1 MRTYRIRT
9 LLALLLVVAFAACQR
24 DNDKPVLPEETLI
37 LNNWI
42 WEGMNDV
49 YLWEEFIPDLDQETE
64 TDPKEFF
71 YKLLYEDDRDSWITE
86 DYEALVSMFQGV
98 ERSTGMSARPGLLG
112 EDRVISIVE
121 YVTPD
126 SPASD
131 SGIKRGDIIVTIDG
145 TTLNRDNYY
154 DLYNQTTATFGFG
167 DWTGS
172 DAVPNGRTVQLTALE
187 LNRNPVIH
195 SQVIESGGK
204 KIGYFVYTQ
213 FTAGKN
219 NEWRNE
225 LNSVFE
231 DFRSANIS
239 EVVVD
244 LRYNRGGSL
253 DLSAYIASTLAPSSA
268 MENNS
273 VYVNLVW
280 NDSYNRFWKEY
291 DWDDDGQPDGEDSP
305 QLLIKLPQSELNLNL
320 STVYFLTTDLTAS
333 ASESLMTGL
342 YPYAEV
348 VQIGETTYGKCYGS
362 ITIDD
367 WEQPKRHNW
376 AMQPLVLKYAN
387 AEGFTDFVEGI
398 EPDFRV
404 PDDLLAARPFGSM
417 EDPLLAKALELITG
431 AGPMKKAAVT
441 EGLFSRLPAQP
452 KPMIER
458 MVEWPVRPVLLR
470 D

>member
-1 MRTYRIRT
+1 MMRTHKIRIF
-9 LLALLLVVAFAACQR
+9 LPLWLVVIFVACQR
-24 DNDKPVLPEETLI
+24 DNDKPVLPEETLV

-49 YLWEEFIPDLDQETE
+49 YLWEEFIPGLDPETE
-64 TDPKEFF
+64 PDPQEFF
-71 YKLLYEDDRDSWITE
+71 YKLLYEDDRDSWITD
-86 DYEALVSMFQGV
+86 DYEALLAMCQGV
-98 ERSTGMSARPGLLG
+98 ELCTGMSARPGLLG

-121 YVTPD
+121 YVTPN

-131 SGIKRGDIIVTIDG
+131 SGITRGDIILTIDG
-145 TTLNRDNYY
+145 TILNRDNYY

-172 DAVPNGRTVQLTALE
+172 DAVPNGRTVQLTAVE
-187 LNRNPVIH
+187 LNKNPVIH
-195 SQVIESGGK
+195 SEVIESGGK

-219 NEWRNE
+219 DQWRNE

-231 DFRSANIS
+231 DFLAGNVS
-239 EVVVD
+239 EVVMD

-253 DLSAYIASTLAPSSA
+253 DLSAYIAGTLAPASA
-268 MENNS
+268 IEDNS

-280 NDSYNRFWKEY
+280 NDFYNQFWKEY
-291 DWDDDGQPDGEDSP
+291 DWDDDGKPDGEDSP
-305 QLLIKLPQSELNLNL
+305 QLVVKLPLSDLNLNL
-320 STVYFLTTDLTAS
+320 SRVFFLTTDITAS
-333 ASESLMTGL
+333 ASESLITGL

-362 ITIDD
+362 VTIDD

-387 AEGFTDFVEGI
+387 AQGFTDFTEGI
-398 EPDFRV
+398 EPDY
-404 PDDLLAARPFGSM
+404 DIQDNLLEAKPFGSI
-417 EDPLLAKALELITG
+417 EDPMLGKALELITG
-431 AGPMKKAAVT
+431 TAPLKKAAVS
-441 EGLFSRLPAQP
+441 EGVFSRLPAQP
-452 KPMIER
+452 GPVIER
-458 MVEWPVRPVLLR
+458 MIEWPVRPYRLH
-470 D
+470 